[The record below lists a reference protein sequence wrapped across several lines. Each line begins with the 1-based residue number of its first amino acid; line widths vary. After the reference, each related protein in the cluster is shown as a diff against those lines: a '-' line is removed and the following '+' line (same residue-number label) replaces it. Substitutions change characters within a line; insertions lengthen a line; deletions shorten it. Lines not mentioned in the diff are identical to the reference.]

1 MDRKSIK
8 NVLNLEELESI
19 DGFVRACNYLSCAQL
34 YLLDNPLVREPLNIK
49 DIKPRLVGHWGT
61 APGQNFIYSHLNR
74 VIKKYNLEMI
84 YISGPGHGGQ
94 AMISA
99 NYLEGTY
106 TKFYPEI
113 TEDIEG
119 LKKLCKRFS
128 FPGGVSSH
136 VAPETPGSINEG
148 GELGYS
154 LAHGYGAVLDNPNL
168 IAACVVGDGEAETGS
183 IATSWHINKFINPK
197 TDGVVLPI
205 LHLNGYKIANPTIL
219 ARMTNDELDDMFSGM
234 GYEVLFV
241 EGKDLVYMHQRMA
254 EVLDYAIEKIKNRK
268 IFALNN
274 IKENIKLPLII
285 LRSPKGWTGPDF
297 VDGKPIENSF
307 RAHQVP
313 IVVDKDHPQLLN
325 ELERWLKS
333 YKPDELFDETGKL
346 KEKYKM
352 FVPDEE
358 LRMGNS
364 KYANGGLLKKKLNLP
379 NVLNYGIEQK
389 TFGETKAMDMKELG
403 KYLKDIIIYNNENSN
418 FRIFGP
424 DEALSNRLHSVFE
437 VTNRE
442 WNHETLE
449 TDEFLN
455 KEGRVIDSFLS
466 ENVCEGMLEGY
477 LLTGRHGFFHTYE
490 AFSRVIDSMVS
501 QHLKWIK
508 AASEIE
514 WRKPI
519 ASLNII
525 LSSHIWQQDHN
536 GYTHQEPG
544 FLNHL
549 ATKKK
554 DMIGIY
560 LPPDAN
566 TLICTMNKCLQTEN
580 KVNAIVA
587 SKHERPQW
595 LNMKDAIRHVNN
607 GISIWAWASDP
618 NPDIVLACAGETPT
632 LEILAAKTI
641 LKKYIPELKVR
652 IVNVVNLLK
661 LDKNSPDGLTDE
673 EYDYIFTQNK
683 PVLFSF
689 HGYPNLIKELIL
701 DRFNN
706 NFTVKGYEEEG
717 AITTPFDMRVKNE
730 IDRFNIVLETTKI
743 LSDEF
748 SKFDAVNYCVKELIK
763 HHEHI
768 KMFGTDLP
776 EVENWKW
783 TNN

>member
-1 MDRKSIK
+1 MDRNKIH
-8 NVLNLEELESI
+8 NVLSIEELESI
-19 DGFVRACNYLSCAQL
+19 DGFLRACNYLSCAQI
-34 YLLDNPLVREPLNIK
+34 YLLNNPLLREPLK
-49 DIKPRLVGHWGT
+49 TSDVKPRLVGHWGT
-61 APGQNFIYSHLNR
+61 APGQNFVYTHLNR

-84 YISGPGHGGQ
+84 YVSGPGHGGQ

-106 TKFYPEI
+106 SKFYPEI
-113 TEDIEG
+113 TEDEEG
-119 LKKLCKRFS
+119 LRKLCKRFS

-136 VAPETPGSINEG
+136 VAPETPGSISEG

-154 LAHGYGAVLDNPNL
+154 LAHAYGAVLDNPNL
-168 IAACVVGDGEAETGS
+168 IAACVVGDGEAETGPL
-183 IATSWHINKFINPK
+183 ATSWHINKFINPK
-197 TDGVVLPI
+197 SDGVVLPI

-219 ARMTNDELDDMFSGM
+219 ARMTDDELENMFSAM
-234 GYEVLFV
+234 GYDVLFV
-241 EGKDLVYMHQRMA
+241 NGEEMEYMHQRMA
-254 EVLDYAIEKIKNRK
+254 EVLDYAISRIKMRK
-268 IFALNN
+268 INANNN
-274 IKENIKLPLII
+274 IKDDTKLPLII
-285 LRSPKGWTGPDF
+285 LRTPKGWTGPKY
-297 VDGKPIENSF
+297 VDGKQVENSF

-313 IVVDKDHPQLLN
+313 IVVDSKHPELIGLL
-325 ELERWLKS
+325 EDWLKS
-333 YKPDELFDETGKL
+333 YKPEELFDEKGKL
-346 KEKYKM
+346 KDKYKM
-352 FVPDEE
+352 FVPEEE

-364 KYANGGLLKKKLNLP
+364 KYANGGLLTKKLNLP
-379 NVLNYGIEQK
+379 NLLNYGIKQN
-389 TFGETKAMDMKELG
+389 FYGEKKAMDMRELG
-403 KYLKDIIIYNNENSN
+403 GYIKDVIIYNNDNKN

-424 DEALSNRLHSVFE
+424 DEALSNRLHHVFE
-437 VTNRE
+437 VTNRA

-455 KEGRVIDSFLS
+455 DEGRVIDSFLS
-466 ENVCEGMLEGY
+466 EHVCEGLLEGY

-501 QHLKWIK
+501 QHLKWMK
-508 AASEIE
+508 AANEIE

-519 ASLNII
+519 PSLNII

-554 DMIGIY
+554 DMIGLY

-595 LNMKDAIRHVNN
+595 LNMEDAIRHVNN
-607 GISIWAWASDP
+607 GVSIWAWASDQ

-632 LEILAAKTI
+632 LEVLAAKTI
-641 LKKYIPELKVR
+641 LKEYIPNLKVR
-652 IVNVVNLLK
+652 IVNVVDLLK
-661 LDKNSPDGLTDE
+661 LDKSAPNALTDE
-673 EYDYIFTQNK
+673 EYDYIFTKDK
-683 PVLFSF
+683 PVLFAF
-689 HGYPNLIKELIL
+689 HGYPNLIKELTL

-706 NFTVKGYEEEG
+706 TFTVKGYMEEG
-717 AITTPFDMRVKNE
+717 SITTPFDMRVKNE
-730 IDRFNIVLETTKI
+730 IDRFNLVLETTKLI
-743 LSDEF
+743 SDEF
-748 SKFDAVNYCVKELIK
+748 DKFEAVNYSVKELIK
-763 HHEHI
+763 HNEHI
-768 KMFGTDLP
+768 KMFGYDLP

>member
-1 MDRKSIK
+1 MDKEKI
-8 NVLNLEELESI
+8 NFVLNNEELESI

-34 YLLDNPLVREPLNIK
+34 YLLNNPLLRKPLEIS
-49 DIKPRLVGHWGT
+49 DVKPRLVGHWGT
-61 APGQNFIYSHLNR
+61 APGQNFIYAHLNR
-74 VIKKYNLEMI
+74 IIKKYNLDMI

-106 TKFYPEI
+106 SKFYPEI
-113 TEDIEG
+113 SEDEEG
-119 LKKLCKRFS
+119 LRKLCKRFS

-154 LAHGYGAVLDNPNL
+154 LAHAYGAILDNPKL
-168 IAACVVGDGEAETGS
+168 ISACVIGDGEAETGTL
-183 IATSWHINKFINPK
+183 ATSWHLNKFINPTK
-197 TDGVVLPI
+197 DGIVLPI

-219 ARMTNDELDDMFSGM
+219 ARMTDEELESMFSGM

-241 EGKDLVYMHQRMA
+241 NGKEMNYMHQRMA
-254 EVLDYAIEKIKNRK
+254 EVLDYAIEKIRNRK
-268 IFALNN
+268 ILAQNN
-274 IKENIKLPLII
+274 IKTKDNKIPLII
-285 LRSPKGWTGPDF
+285 LRSPKGWTGPAI
-297 VDGKPIENSF
+297 VDGKEVENSF
-307 RAHQVP
+307 RSHQVP
-313 IVVDKDHPQLLN
+313 IVVDTSHPELLK
-325 ELERWLKS
+325 ELEKWLKS
-333 YKPDELFDETGKL
+333 YKPEELFDETGKL
-346 KEKYKM
+346 KNKYKL
-352 FVPDEE
+352 FVPDEKM
-358 LRMGNS
+358 RMGNS
-364 KYANGGLLKKKLNLP
+364 FYANGGLLKKNLNLP
-379 NVLNYGIEQK
+379 NVLNYGVRLNY
-389 TFGETKAMDMKELG
+389 FGEKKAMDMKELG
-403 KYLKDIIIYNNENSN
+403 RYLRDIIIYNNDNNN

-424 DEALSNRLHSVFE
+424 DEALSNRLHYVFE
-437 VTNRE
+437 VTNRK
-442 WNHETLE
+442 WNHLTLE
-449 TDEFLN
+449 TDEYLN
-455 KEGRVIDSFLS
+455 TDGRIIDSFLS
-466 ENVCEGMLEGY
+466 ENVCEGLLEGY
-477 LLTGRHGFFHTYE
+477 LLTGRHGLFHTYE

-560 LPPDAN
+560 LPADAN
-566 TLICTMNKCLQTEN
+566 TLICTINKCLRTEN

-595 LNMKDAIRHVNN
+595 LNMEDAIRHVNN
-607 GISIWAWASDP
+607 GVSIWSWASDTD
-618 NPDIVLACAGETPT
+618 PDIVLACSGETPT

-641 LKKYIPELKVR
+641 LKKYLPELKVR
-652 IVNVVNLLK
+652 VVNVVNLLR
-661 LDKNSPDGLTDE
+661 LDSEYNESLTDE
-673 EYDYIFTQNK
+673 EYDYVFTQNK
-683 PVLFSF
+683 PILFAF
-689 HGYPNLIKELIL
+689 HGYPNLIKELTM
-701 DRFNN
+701 DRLNTN
-706 NFTVKGYEEEG
+706 ITVKGYVEEG
-717 AITTPFDMRVKNE
+717 SITTPFDMRVKNE
-730 IDRFNIVLETTKI
+730 IDRFNLCIEVTKLI
-743 LSDEF
+743 NDDF
-748 SKFDAVNYCVKELIK
+748 DKFPLINYCVKELIK
-763 HHEHI
+763 HNEHI

-783 TNN
+783 TN